1 MPSLSPLSSLGVVPL
16 PVCLYGAR
24 RRFCECSRP
33 VSLSFALFS
42 KARLCH
48 FTFTV
53 LPPVKKR
60 TWFICCDGRA
70 NLGRYTNIQIHE
82 KCINILA
89 HTMYLNREVGG
100 GGDYFCDPVIQHFW
114 CLWIVMCWKTVVYC
128 DWSGL
133 PETRTATIL
142 HCESWIPIYIEEI
155 KSLLINSVFLF
166 CFFFQRAKA
175 SANRG
180 SSSTYIL
187 WRDKIK
193 NKTKK
198 SEPVNMNISS
208 I

>member
-1 MPSLSPLSSLGVVPL
+1 MLVLVNL
-16 PVCLYGAR
+16 PCY
-24 RRFCECSRP
+24 CS
-33 VSLSFALFS
+33 
-42 KARLCH
+42 
-48 FTFTV
+48 
-53 LPPVKKR
+53 
-60 TWFICCDGRA
+60 GA
-70 NLGRYTNIQIHE
+70 NLGRYTNIQIQE
-82 KCINILA
+82 KCINIFA
-89 HTMYLNREVGG
+89 HTMYLNREGG
-100 GGDYFCDPVIQHFW
+100 RGFFCDPVIRYFW

-166 CFFFQRAKA
+166 CFFFFSEQGQARSRA
-175 SANRG
+175 

-193 NKTKK
+193 NETKK